1 MPHAKSKGALNVC
14 DHLFIKAYQP
24 SCITGKFLLS
34 TDIKLQG
41 LKYVIVKDIN
51 RLLGEFTGRCNKL
64 QWRRACKA
72 SRKCIFK
79 VASEDRFKD
88 LRLGSVM
95 IRANLA
101 TVAFILE
108 TIGYHWKCCGRRIIQ
123 SDGS

>member
-1 MPHAKSKGALNVC
+1 MFLSRGDRDLGAAFQT
-14 DHLFIKAYQP
+14 HP
-24 SCITGKFLLS
+24 
-34 TDIKLQG
+34 
-41 LKYVIVKDIN
+41 
-51 RLLGEFTGRCNKL
+51 GE
-64 QWRRACKA
+64 WRRACKA